1 MHTKGKKE
9 WKILCPI
16 CGGEEC
22 INKSTV
28 NLYLST
34 VESFFKYKKD
44 DSDKSCERYPT
55 VGDVGE
61 CVKTSKRIW
70 LCPYCKKPFE
80 ANYRSK
86 ELTIKCP
93 NCNSILNIPASH
105 RTLC

>member
-1 MHTKGKKE
+1 MDTKNKNL
-9 WKILCPI
+9 KILCPI
-16 CGGEEC
+16 CGKEEC
-22 INKSTV
+22 ISKSTV
-28 NLYLST
+28 DLYLST
-34 VESFFKYKKD
+34 VESFFRYKKEG
-44 DSDKSCERYPT
+44 KTETYPT

-93 NCNSILNIPASH
+93 NCNSTLNIPASH